1 MPRGLATPSL
11 REEHLVPIRP
21 FLKDAAFG
29 PDAIVAMSATLEE
42 VCKVLEASGRSDVS
56 REAIATTIIALARG
70 GETDP
75 VVLREKTLSELG
87 LSPGKP

>member
-1 MPRGLATPSL
+1 M
-11 REEHLVPIRP
+11 PIRP

-75 VVLREKTLSELG
+75 VVLHEMTLSELG
-87 LSPGKP
+87 LSPGKQ

>member
-1 MPRGLATPSL
+1 M
-11 REEHLVPIRP
+11 PIRP

-75 VVLREKTLSELG
+75 VVLREMTLSELG